1 MPSLYMYSND
11 DACIC
16 TCTHTGLRFITDK
29 VQAFPMIGL
38 RHQDES
44 ASTTGS
50 TDSDGQEDNYEQGD
64 NSYELHPLFGKG
76 WKMTTTV

>member
-1 MPSLYMYSND
+1 M
-11 DACIC
+11 
-16 TCTHTGLRFITDK
+16 TDK
-29 VQAFPMIGL
+29 VQLFPMIRL

-50 TDSDGQEDNYEQGD
+50 TDSDGQEDSNYEQGD

-76 WKMTTTV
+76 WKKTTTV